1 MLSELHNLS
10 IDLASEIDDNQLLV
24 LDVVASGGYGTVYR
38 GEQLPLRNPVRYRY
52 PQHRSATAACGI
64 VSRGM
69 SCVQQCAPPAGLTR
83 AVADCARCA
92 LSPRMSTH
100 VSRAGTWQG
109 LAVAVKTILFQESS
123 YSRRVALQEA
133 ALSKSISHPN
143 IVATY
148 AVDARP
154 IGVIRPRRSSAA
166 GQGPGG
172 GGGGALATSTS
183 TSSGERS
190 MADIQDWRLYII
202 QVRQPWPRT
211 QCF

>member
-1 MLSELHNLS
+1 MP
-10 IDLASEIDDNQLLV
+10 LV
-24 LDVVASGGYGTVYR
+24 PGHA
-38 GEQLPLRNPVRYRY
+38 
-52 PQHRSATAACGI
+52 
-64 VSRGM
+64 
-69 SCVQQCAPPAGLTR
+69 
-83 AVADCARCA
+83 
-92 LSPRMSTH
+92 H
-100 VSRAGTWQG
+100 VPRAGTWQG

-166 GQGPGG
+166 GQAPGG
-172 GGGGALATSTS
+172 GGAMATSTS

-202 QVRQPWPRT
+202 QVRQLGVLKRGTCVVRCRGVAPRCMAQQSVDVEGPGMPVDSCMALVGFAQHVPWHARLYRGS
-211 QCF
+211 CCKAGGAA